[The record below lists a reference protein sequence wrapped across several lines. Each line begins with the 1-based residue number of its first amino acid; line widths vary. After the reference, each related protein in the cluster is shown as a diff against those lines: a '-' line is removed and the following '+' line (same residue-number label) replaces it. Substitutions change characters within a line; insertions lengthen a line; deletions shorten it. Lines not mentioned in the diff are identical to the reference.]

1 MAGYEVITAA
11 LKAEAK
17 KWDALAAAASGPRDH
32 AEAAALLPTAFLLVD
47 PTGIAP
53 AVTWDQLVSSVA
65 HQQSYE
71 AIRGMVATLLSGA
84 VTEFG
89 QIADALIKVAK
100 AYDDA
105 ERVVELDLKDI
116 YTA

>member
-1 MAGYEVITAA
+1 MADYRVITTA

-17 KWDALAAAASGPRDH
+17 KWDALAAAASAPRAH
-32 AEAAALLPTAFLLVD
+32 AEAATLLPTAFLLVD
-47 PTGIAP
+47 PTGLAP

-71 AIRGMVATLLSGA
+71 DIRAMVASLLDGA

-105 ERVVELDLKDI
+105 ERVIEDDLRDI